1 MSFFSNISV
10 PWLVSFNNMTENLGD
25 VVVAVD
31 DAADVVVDVAV
42 VDLVVDGVGDV
53 RPG

>member
-25 VVVAVD
+25 VVVAVV
-31 DAADVVVDVAV
+31 DAVDVVVVG
-42 VDLVVDGVGDV
+42 LVVDGVGDV